1 MLRAEIDEAKRS
13 KGELRDGAQHFVVLL
28 HQISGGGILC
38 PLQSHMN
45 AQPLD
50 AHAVGINEERLEAFL
65 RGEAGDAGHG
75 AMQIPNAHGMD

>member
-1 MLRAEIDEAKRS
+1 
-13 KGELRDGAQHFVVLL
+13 
-28 HQISGGGILC
+28 
-38 PLQSHMN
+38 MN

-65 RGEAGDAGHG
+65 RGEAGDAGHE